1 MMLGES
7 LSKRVAVSGYLILS
21 GVLRPKSEQ
30 LARYFASNGFRLVK
44 LKEEKEWATLLLK
57 RK

>member
-1 MMLGES
+1 
-7 LSKRVAVSGYLILS
+7 LILS

-30 LARYFASNGFRLVK
+30 LARYFVSNGFRLVK
-44 LKEEKEWATLLLK
+44 LKEEKEWATLLLR

>member
-1 MMLGES
+1 ML
-7 LSKRVAVSGYLILS
+7 LSSGYLILS

-30 LARYFASNGFRLVK
+30 LVRYFGSNGFRLVK
-44 LKEEKEWATLLLK
+44 LKEEKEWATLLLR